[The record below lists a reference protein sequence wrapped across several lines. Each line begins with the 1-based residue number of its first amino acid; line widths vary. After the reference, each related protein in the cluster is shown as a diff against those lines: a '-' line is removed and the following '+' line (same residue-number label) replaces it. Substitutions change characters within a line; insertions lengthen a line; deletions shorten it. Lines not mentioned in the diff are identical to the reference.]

1 MMITY
6 RKNTLRHF
14 LIIFLLLG
22 YLGALHAQDD
32 IVELVNGVKAKGSA
46 KKAEKKFESYSFV
59 DARDLYTRI
68 ANKGNASSEVLK
80 KLGDSYYFNGEYRD
94 ASNWYGKLINAEETE
109 ITPEYYF
116 RYAQSLKSIERYEEA
131 DKVMRSF
138 ESASAN
144 DTRVQMFTKETDYL
158 NEIKRQSGRY
168 VVKSVNINSKLQDFS
183 PSFYGERLVFSSNRK
198 STTGDLIHD
207 WNDQPFLDLFIVDN
221 PESENPKISKLDGA
235 VNTPYHESSTVFNSL
250 GDVLYFTRN
259 NFTQNKL
266 RRDDNGVNKLKLYRS
281 YKEGSK
287 WSSAEELP
295 FNSDDYSV
303 AHPALTPDGKT
314 LYFASDMPG
323 TKGLSDLWRVAINAD
338 GSFGVP
344 ENVGEKINT
353 EGRETFPFISSD
365 GRLFFATDGHVGLG
379 GLDVFVAQIKDNGD
393 IGEIYNVGK
402 PLNSSYD
409 DFGLILNENDGIGY
423 FSSNRATGLGN
434 DDIYKVTRIKPLLSN
449 CGQIISGVTKDVKT
463 DKILPLARVQ
473 LKDKQNNIISQTT
486 SDVLGNFSF
495 TDLNCNETYVVR
507 AEKETYEPAEAIMR
521 TPTDS
526 NTDMSRNLYLNPP
539 IAVGVGDDLNDL
551 LGLRP
556 IYFDLDKS
564 FIRRDAEQELI
575 KVIAFMEQFPNSEID
590 VRSHTD
596 SRAKDVYNMDLSER
610 RNKSTIDYIVNTG
623 GINRSRLKG
632 RGYGETQLTNRC
644 SNGVACSEGEHQ
656 LNRRSEFIIL
666 KK

>member
-138 ESASAN
+138 ESANAN
-144 DTRVQMFTKETDYL
+144 DKRVQMFTKETDYL

-266 RRDDNGVNKLKLYRS
+266 RRDDDGVNKLKLYRS

-596 SRAKDVYNMDLSER
+596 SRAKDAYNMDLSER

>member
-94 ASNWYGKLINAEETE
+94 ASNWYGKLINAEDTE

-138 ESASAN
+138 ESASA
-144 DTRVQMFTKETDYL
+144 DDKRVQMFTKETDYL

-507 AEKETYEPAEAIMR
+507 AEKETYEPAEAIMI

>member
-94 ASNWYGKLINAEETE
+94 ASNWYGKLINAEDTE

-138 ESASAN
+138 ESASA
-144 DTRVQMFTKETDYL
+144 DDKRVQMFTKETDYL

>member
-221 PESENPKISKLDGA
+221 PESDNPKISKLDGA

-287 WSSAEELP
+287 WSSPEELP